1 MACVAISVELIQR
14 CWLWSMLDD
23 MNSSPIIPELRNW
36 RSLNPLQ
43 IRLTKAMLLVADVGA
58 MLLAALLAA
67 FIALVFGEHAGRSW
81 LEGQDLQRYAAWFG
95 VAAMGVLFF
104 LIRFRHY
111 SDRKPFWTELGELL
125 RVVMVLAVLDLA
137 LVALTRW
144 NSSRLW
150 WALVWPAVVV
160 LVPVCRTLA
169 RAWMRRMGVWQ
180 RPTLII
186 GHGPNAIEA
195 VAALHSEPALGFE
208 VLGLID
214 VNDGVVATSPATFDL
229 RGQTLPVLPLELL
242 GMWANTPGVQFVLA
256 LEHGQNEI
264 RENLLRRLAYWRV
277 EDVSVIPAMRGVPL
291 FGTDISYFFS
301 HEVAM
306 LKLRNNLRYWPARL
320 LKRVFDLVASLGLL
334 IVGWPLFMYLAWR
347 IRQDGGA
354 AVFAHRRVGQG
365 GKLFDCYKFRSMRVD
380 AEEQLRELLAT
391 DPALRVEW
399 EKEFKLKA
407 DPRISAIGR
416 FLRRTSLDE
425 LPQVFNVIKGDM
437 SLVGPRPVVQ
447 AELKRYGHDVD
458 YFLMVRP
465 GMTGLWQVSGRNDV
479 GYDTRVYLD
488 TWYVKNW
495 SLWYDIAILFKTIKV
510 VFKRNGAY

>member
-1 MACVAISVELIQR
+1 
-14 CWLWSMLDD
+14 
-23 MNSSPIIPELRNW
+23 
-36 RSLNPLQ
+36 
-43 IRLTKAMLLVADVGA
+43 
-58 MLLAALLAA
+58 
-67 FIALVFGEHAGRSW
+67 
-81 LEGQDLQRYAAWFG
+81 
-95 VAAMGVLFF
+95 
-104 LIRFRHY
+104 
-111 SDRKPFWTELGELL
+111 
-125 RVVMVLAVLDLA
+125 
-137 LVALTRW
+137 
-144 NSSRLW
+144 
-150 WALVWPAVVV
+150 
-160 LVPVCRTLA
+160 
-169 RAWMRRMGVWQ
+169 MGVWQ